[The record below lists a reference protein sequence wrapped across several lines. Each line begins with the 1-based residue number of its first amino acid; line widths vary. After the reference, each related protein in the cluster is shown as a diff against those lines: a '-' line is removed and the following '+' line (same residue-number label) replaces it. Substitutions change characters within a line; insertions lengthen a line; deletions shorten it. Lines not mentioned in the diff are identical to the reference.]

1 MINPKAI
8 RAKRKSLHLSA
19 EALAELLGVKKEN
32 IYKWERGTR
41 PSDPD
46 IYLKIETWLREGP
59 ELSNVPHETSKN
71 GKILRSEVPEAL
83 KELLESNRSLAETNR
98 DLVSLLRQMIAEQ
111 LKK

>member
-1 MINPKAI
+1 
-8 RAKRKSLHLSA
+8 LHLSA

-59 ELSNVPHETSKN
+59 ELSNVPH